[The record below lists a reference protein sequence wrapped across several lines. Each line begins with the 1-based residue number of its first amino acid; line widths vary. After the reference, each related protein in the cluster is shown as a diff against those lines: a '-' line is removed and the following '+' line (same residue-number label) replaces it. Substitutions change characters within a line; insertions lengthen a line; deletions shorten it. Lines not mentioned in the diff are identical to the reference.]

1 MEKGLGLWSATQL
14 NHCLRVRNETMGCK
28 INDGQFQSVGAKK
41 IMTLWHFEKNKSLKI
56 EIHET
61 KK

>member
-41 IMTLWHFEKNKSLKI
+41 KMTLWHFEKNKS
-56 EIHET
+56 
-61 KK
+61 